1 MLRLKSGFRAG
12 ALLAFLLMPL
22 QALAAPIAATLYK
35 SAQCACCEGHARHL
49 EANGFAVEVK
59 PVHDLFGMAR
69 KAGVPEELDGCHVL
83 FVDGYVVVGHV
94 PADVIKKLLDERPK
108 IIGVSLPGMPLGV
121 PGMEGPR
128 NEPLTVYAV
137 EAGAKE
143 HKAFVV
149 LP

>member
-1 MLRLKSGFRAG
+1 MSRTRTISRVG
-12 ALLAFLLMPL
+12 ALLALLLAPL

-59 PVHDLFGMAR
+59 PVHDLFGMGR
-69 KAGVPEELDGCHVL
+69 KAGVPEELDGCHIVL
-83 FVDGYVVVGHV
+83 VGGYVVVGHV
-94 PADVIKKLLDERPK
+94 PADVIKTLLRERPK
-108 IIGVSLPGMPLGV
+108 LIGIALPGMPMGV

-128 NEPLTVYAV
+128 SEPLTVYAI